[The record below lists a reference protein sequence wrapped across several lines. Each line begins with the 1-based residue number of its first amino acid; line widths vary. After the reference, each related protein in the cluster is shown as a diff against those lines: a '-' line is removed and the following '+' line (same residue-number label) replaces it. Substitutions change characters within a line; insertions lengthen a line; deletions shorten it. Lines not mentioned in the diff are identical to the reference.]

1 MIFDINNNH
10 LLAGGVGAFC
20 VFGAGQC
27 CIVLAQIQ
35 VLNDIELTM
44 KSINILLCVLFE
56 VRASHGPGPS
66 VTESVGRS
74 LGHSVTHTL
83 ADLCSI

>member
-1 MIFDINNNH
+1 MYISPKSKRYI
-10 LLAGGVGAFC
+10 LIW
-20 VFGAGQC
+20 
-27 CIVLAQIQ
+27 IVLTDST
-35 VLNDIELTM
+35 V
-44 KSINILLCVLFE
+44 NILNILKFSIVLKA
-56 VRASHGPGPS
+56 RASHGPGPS